1 MSNNIFNFTIQGM
14 TYNVLDF
21 SEIRVTTG
29 TAADGEQQFPQHYV
43 TMFQH
48 IAGTKNYEVMAW
60 TDNLVKQSYADG
72 SWLYQITSS
81 WEDEDWTE
89 NPVMPVDE
97 VLQFIVERI
106 ASYESEYSDA
116 WTYGDFG
123 ECMKIDLTHPIKYP
137 AETIVT
143 REEQEAW
150 FQQVLA
156 NNKEVK

>member
-1 MSNNIFNFTIQGM
+1 MSNNIFNFTMQGS

-29 TAADGEQQFPQHYV
+29 TAADGKEQFPRHYL

-48 IAGTKNYEVMAW
+48 IAGTKNYEVSVW

-72 SWLYQITSS
+72 TWLYQITSS

-89 NPVMPVDE
+89 NPVMSAEE
-97 VLQFIVERI
+97 VLQFIKERLV
-106 ASYESEYSDA
+106 SWSDEYSDA

-123 ECMKIDLTHPIKYP
+123 ECMKIELTHPVKYP
-137 AETIVT
+137 VDVFTVG
-143 REEQEAW
+143 EQEAW